1 MAKKAGN
8 TKVEKKEK
16 APKTAKQLK
25 SIYFFLIFRGK
36 KS

>member
-16 APKTAKQLK
+16 ATKTAKQIK
-25 SIYFFLIFRGK
+25 SKLYSRK
-36 KS
+36 TN

>member
-16 APKTAKQLK
+16 AAKTAKQIK
-25 SIYFFLIFRGK
+25 SKLYSRK
-36 KS
+36 TN

>member
-16 APKTAKQLK
+16 ATKTAKQIK
-25 SIYFFLIFRGK
+25 SK
-36 KS
+36 HKS